1 MDKLVIRPTWTGVF
15 PRLPDGIYQVALG
28 NMSQFEVAVI
38 HNPGKVFVG
47 IVGKKCYTFTNSHH
61 EGYIEEKLGV
71 DGSDATNMADFIACQ
86 LGLLN
91 EQGEVAIPRGHY
103 MPHLCDN
110 PKPQANA

>member
-1 MDKLVIRPTWTGVF
+1 M
-15 PRLPDGIYQVALG
+15 
-28 NMSQFEVAVI
+28 
-38 HNPGKVFVG
+38 
-47 IVGKKCYTFTNSHH
+47 
-61 EGYIEEKLGV
+61 

-110 PKPQANA
+110 PKPQAKA